1 MQKLSYITN
10 ILCYLYHEFSD
21 KVITYEIFS
30 DEIIK
35 DLIFG
40 INFELKLLVDIKYK
54 NPTPVFHP
62 YVIRSSGVVGTC

>member
-10 ILCYLYHEFSD
+10 ILCYLYHGFSD

-40 INFELKLLVDIKYK
+40 TKFELMLLVDIKYK
-54 NPTPVFHP
+54 TLPQFFIHM
-62 YVIRSSGVVGTC
+62 SSEVAV

>member
-40 INFELKLLVDIKYK
+40 IKFELILLVDIK
-54 NPTPVFHP
+54 
-62 YVIRSSGVVGTC
+62 